1 MTADDL
7 RAFSSKIA
15 EHFNAGRIKAPIH
28 LDDGNEEVLIRYFR
42 GVKHEDWICGSW
54 RQMYKCLL
62 KGVPPDDL
70 EAEVLAGRSISLCL
84 PKYRVISSAMV
95 GGILPIALG
104 LSMSIAAKKG
114 EEHVHCFLGD
124 MTALTGTFHE
134 CLTYSQN
141 FDLPITWIV
150 EDNDKS
156 VCTPTR
162 ETWNA
167 GKDLFARGFN
177 KVYAFHYETKYP
189 HSGAGQRVNF

>member
-1 MTADDL
+1 MTADEL
-7 RAFSSKIA
+7 RAFSTKMA

-28 LDDGNEEVLIRYFR
+28 LDDGNEEALIRYFR
-42 GVKHEDWICGSW
+42 GVKSQDWICGSW

-62 KGVPPDDL
+62 KGVPPDEL
-70 EAEVLAGRSISLCL
+70 EAEVLAGRSISLCM

-104 LSMSIAAKKG
+104 IATAVKRKGG

-162 ETWNA
+162 EVWGA
-167 GKDLFARGFN
+167 KKDLFARGFG
-177 KVYAFHYETKYP
+177 KVYAFSYETKYP